1 MRMNS
6 NVHKFEQKGELNW
19 ILKKLFLSNTE
30 YRVCP
35 KERARLW
42 HMFPFSSST
51 PQPTARCK
59 GLSRVQCSPFS
70 TNHSTE
76 RNAVR
81 DLTERE
87 ILLKKISTYEF
98 AALDL
103 QIYLDTHPHDTAMI
117 QKMNGFKE
125 KLKPLVEEYE
135 EKFGPLKKS
144 MTSTNMWSWIKGP
157 WPWENEEDC

>member
-1 MRMNS
+1 
-6 NVHKFEQKGELNW
+6 
-19 ILKKLFLSNTE
+19 
-30 YRVCP
+30 
-35 KERARLW
+35 
-42 HMFPFSSST
+42 MFPFSSST
-51 PQPTARCK
+51 PQPTARCRD
-59 GLSRVQCSPFS
+59 LSRVQCSPFS

-135 EKFGPLKKS
+135 EKFGPLKKEYDKHQYVELDKGTVAVGKRGGLL
-144 MTSTNMWSWIKGP
+144 MFVYEKKLQYPVNIKKPNAKLAKIIITQYGGA
-157 WPWENEEDC
+157 

>member
-1 MRMNS
+1 MDIKEIISQQYGIPCCQR
-6 NVHKFEQKGELNW
+6 
-19 ILKKLFLSNTE
+19 
-30 YRVCP
+30 
-35 KERARLW
+35 ERARLW

-51 PQPTARCK
+51 PQPTARCRD
-59 GLSRVQCSPFS
+59 LSRVQCSPFS

-135 EKFGPLKKS
+135 EKSVL
-144 MTSTNMWSWIKGP
+144 
-157 WPWENEEDC
+157 

>member
-1 MRMNS
+1 
-6 NVHKFEQKGELNW
+6 
-19 ILKKLFLSNTE
+19 
-30 YRVCP
+30 
-35 KERARLW
+35 
-42 HMFPFSSST
+42 MFPFSSST
-51 PQPTARCK
+51 PQPTARCR

-81 DLTERE
+81 DLTEKE

>member
-1 MRMNS
+1 MDIKEIIS
-6 NVHKFEQKGELNW
+6 QQYGIPCL
-19 ILKKLFLSNTE
+19 
-30 YRVCP
+30 P
-35 KERARLW
+35 KRTSEAMAYVPFQQFDSPTYSPLQGLESGT
-42 HMFPFSSST
+42 MFPVLNKPFYGKK
-51 PQPTARCK
+51 CGE
-59 GLSRVQCSPFS
+59 GL
-70 TNHSTE
+70 
-76 RNAVR
+76 
-81 DLTERE
+81 
-87 ILLKKISTYEF
+87 

>member
-1 MRMNS
+1 M
-6 NVHKFEQKGELNW
+6 
-19 ILKKLFLSNTE
+19 
-30 YRVCP
+30 
-35 KERARLW
+35 
-42 HMFPFSSST
+42 
-51 PQPTARCK
+51 
-59 GLSRVQCSPFS
+59 
-70 TNHSTE
+70 
-76 RNAVR
+76 R

-135 EKFGPLKKS
+135 EKFGPLNQF
-144 MTSTNMWSWIKGP
+144 STAMQDEFNWLDNP

>member
-1 MRMNS
+1 M
-6 NVHKFEQKGELNW
+6 
-19 ILKKLFLSNTE
+19 
-30 YRVCP
+30 
-35 KERARLW
+35 
-42 HMFPFSSST
+42 
-51 PQPTARCK
+51 
-59 GLSRVQCSPFS
+59 
-70 TNHSTE
+70 
-76 RNAVR
+76 R

-98 AALDL
+98 ASLDL

>member
-1 MRMNS
+1 
-6 NVHKFEQKGELNW
+6 
-19 ILKKLFLSNTE
+19 
-30 YRVCP
+30 
-35 KERARLW
+35 
-42 HMFPFSSST
+42 MFPFSSST
-51 PQPTARCK
+51 PQPTARCR

-135 EKFGPLKKS
+135 EKFGPLKRV
-144 MTSTNMWSWIKGP
+144 
-157 WPWENEEDC
+157 

>member
-1 MRMNS
+1 M
-6 NVHKFEQKGELNW
+6 
-19 ILKKLFLSNTE
+19 
-30 YRVCP
+30 
-35 KERARLW
+35 
-42 HMFPFSSST
+42 
-51 PQPTARCK
+51 
-59 GLSRVQCSPFS
+59 
-70 TNHSTE
+70 
-76 RNAVR
+76 R

-135 EKFGPLKKS
+135 EKFGPLKKHQYVELDKGTVAVGKQGGLL
-144 MTSTNMWSWIKGP
+144 MFVYEKKLQYPVNIKKPNAKLAKIIITQYGGA
-157 WPWENEEDC
+157 

>member
-1 MRMNS
+1 
-6 NVHKFEQKGELNW
+6 
-19 ILKKLFLSNTE
+19 
-30 YRVCP
+30 
-35 KERARLW
+35 
-42 HMFPFSSST
+42 MFPFSSLT
-51 PQPTARCK
+51 PQPTARCRD
-59 GLSRVQCSPFS
+59 LSRVQCSPFS

-98 AALDL
+98 AALDI

-135 EKFGPLKKS
+135 EKIGPLYDKHQYVELDKGTVAVGKRGGLLMFVYEKKLQYPV
-144 MTSTNMWSWIKGP
+144 NIKKPNAKLAKIIITQYGGA
-157 WPWENEEDC
+157 